1 MTAVSDHA
9 SSGAGAPR
17 STYSWAAIILHW
29 TIAALILTNIGLA
42 WYFTRLKGPAEI
54 APLGLHKSIG
64 ITVLMLSVLRV
75 AIRIAIPPPPLPE
88 RMPGWEKTAA
98 RTLHTLFYLLI
109 LGLPLSGW
117 AMVSASPLIRVHP
130 TVLFG
135 IVPWPAL
142 RLPGLSPDQLHDARH
157 LFSATHLTLAWIAYF
172 AISLHVG
179 AALKH
184 QFLDRD
190 EVLGRMFPPLARA
203 PKP

>member
-17 STYSWAAIILHW
+17 SAYSWAAIVLHW

-42 WYFTRLKGPAEI
+42 WYFTSLKGPAEI

-88 RMPGWEKTAA
+88 RMPGWEKVAA

-135 IVPWPAL
+135 MVPWPAL
-142 RLPGLSPDQLHDARH
+142 RFPGLSPDQLHDARH
-157 LFSATHLTLAWIAYF
+157 LFSATHLTLAWIAYV
-172 AISLHVG
+172 AIALHVA

-203 PKP
+203 PRP